1 MGVKTN
7 PRPKKE
13 RPIPLN
19 TPTLSNRPHRK
30 GLGVEGAELDGAED
44 HHGQHQDTD
53 FTEESNNVFHEILAG
68 NMEKVLS

>member
-1 MGVKTN
+1 MDVKTN

-13 RPIPLN
+13 RSIPLN
-19 TPTLSNRPHRK
+19 TPALPNRPHRK
-30 GLGVEGAELDGAED
+30 GLGIEGAELMGQKT

-68 NMEKVLS
+68 NMETVLS